1 MDPIDLRI
9 FQAAADLLHQFGDG
23 FTIDQLVDKAN
34 VPRATIYRRVGSKEA
49 LVQRLAQ
56 EQGVVLNPQ
65 GDVRTRILRAARQV
79 FGRSGP
85 VHATIEQIADEAGV
99 GVATVYRHFGDK
111 DRLVW
116 AFISELSPRPVV
128 RDLVHPTED
137 VAADLRVLTT
147 TLLPFFYEY
156 RDILRFILTGNQAE
170 RAYIEHLRTGSD
182 RTLDQFASYFATQLA
197 AGRLPAAQQPKELAL
212 AYMGLLLAFA
222 VIGPTHYGTTLAEPE
237 RISDFIVGIFVGGLI
252 DHPQERK
259 NE

>member
-1 MDPIDLRI
+1 MGPIDLRI
-9 FQAAADLLHQFGDG
+9 FQAASDLLHQFGDS

-34 VPRATIYRRVGSKEA
+34 VPRATIYRRMGSKEA
-49 LVQRLAQ
+49 LLQRLAQ
-56 EQGVVLNPQ
+56 EQGVVRDHQ

-79 FGRSGP
+79 FGRLGP
-85 VHATIEQIADEAGV
+85 VHATIEQVADEARV

-116 AFISELSPRPVV
+116 AFMAELSLRPVV

-137 VAADLRVLTT
+137 VAADLRMLTT
-147 TLLPFFYEY
+147 SLLPFFYEY

-182 RTLDQFASYFATQLA
+182 RTLDQLASYFATQIE
-197 AGRLPAAQQPKELAL
+197 AGHLPTTQRPQELAL

-222 VIGPTHYGTTLAEPE
+222 VIGPTHYGTTLEEPE
-237 RISDFIVGIFVGGLI
+237 RISDLIVGLFVGGLI
-252 DHPQERK
+252 DYLQERRDR
-259 NE
+259 